1 MNEPN
6 LHQKTGRMALAVM
19 LTLAIEIE
27 YDGDKNW

>member
-6 LHQKTGRMALAVM
+6 LHKKTGRMALAVM

-27 YDGDKNW
+27 DDVDQN